1 MFLRGKDGGRGA
13 DDDRNSRSTAAFG
26 GATGDAVGTY
36 EAHSVQSHGHSFSGS
51 GSTGNAGNHN
61 HGVHGQRDGPD
72 PARFGLAVAAN
83 AWDSTPS
90 SGDGR
95 GNYYEMAIFAMPQA
109 IPYSGDHAHSF
120 SYSGTTGNAGGVET
134 RPENMAVSYFIK
146 L

>member
-61 HGVHGQRDGPD
+61 HGVNGSNNGAYPDRLGLVYRSYGSDG
-72 PARFGLAVAAN
+72 
-83 AWDSTPS
+83 TPNGS
-90 SGDGR
+90 DGGA
-95 GNYYEMAIFAMPQA
+95 GNEMAIYGVPQP